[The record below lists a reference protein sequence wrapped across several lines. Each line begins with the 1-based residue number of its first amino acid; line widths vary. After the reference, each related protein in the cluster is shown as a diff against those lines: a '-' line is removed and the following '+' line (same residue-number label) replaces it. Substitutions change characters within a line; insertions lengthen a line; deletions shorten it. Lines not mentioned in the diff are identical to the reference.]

1 MQITQPI
8 RVGVVG
14 LGQRGLQH
22 LKVLWTLQ
30 QEGVVHITALVDA
43 HVDNLTE
50 DKISRY
56 VDGFRLGLIH
66 TSTDFFQTLKSISLD
81 AIYFAI
87 PPSIHK
93 GEIVSAAQAGIHIFA
108 EKPMSLYLNEAME
121 MEQEIAVNG
130 VIATVGFQ
138 QRYDSRYEATQ
149 QFLSDKKIVMI
160 SVIMNSTLE
169 AHSVKHTHTE
179 KQGGP
184 ANRIWTSNYQWSGS
198 TVVEAGIHQTDLMR
212 YWAGDIA
219 WVEANYVDRDSS
231 DIVDGGDN
239 PYAYQVTFGF
249 ASGTIGNLI
258 LSRLRRVFYGDS
270 YNSILWTHGHLKFES
285 DGVAAYYYEG
295 TYPPDQ
301 TPNREKIRH
310 LLPLTDQRNA
320 TEEISRSFV
329 HAIATGNRKVLRST
343 FSSGMNSLTAVL
355 GANLSHQLNGQ
366 RIYLDQLLTAPEF
379 ESFRQK

>member
-1 MQITQPI
+1 MKITSPI

-22 LKVLWTLQ
+22 LKVLWKLQ
-30 QEGVVHITALVDA
+30 QEGIVHIITLIDTYA
-43 HVDNLTE
+43 DNLAE
-50 DKISRY
+50 DKISQH
-56 VDGFRLGLIH
+56 VDGFRLGQIY
-66 TSTDFFQTLKSISLD
+66 TSTDFFGTLKSISLD
-81 AIYFAI
+81 ALYFAI

-93 GEIVSAAQAGIHIFA
+93 GEIVSSAQAGIHIFA
-108 EKPMSLYLNEAME
+108 EKPMSLYLNEVVE
-121 MEQEIAVNG
+121 MEQEIASNG

-138 QRYDSRYEATQ
+138 QRYDSRFEAAQ
-149 QFLSDKKIVMI
+149 RFLSDKEIVMI
-160 SVIMNSTLE
+160 SMIMNSTLE

-184 ANRIWTSNYQWSGS
+184 INRIWTSNYQWSGS
-198 TVVEAGIHQTDLMR
+198 TVVEAGIHQVDLMR

-258 LSRLRRVFYGDS
+258 LSRLRKVFYTDN
-270 YNSILWTHGHLKFES
+270 YNSILWTHGHLKFEP
-285 DGVAAYYYEG
+285 DGVAAYHYEG
-295 TYPPDQ
+295 AYPPDQ
-301 TPNREKIRH
+301 TPSQEEIRH
-310 LLPLTDQRNA
+310 LLPLAGQRNA
-320 TEEISRSFV
+320 TEEISRAFFN
-329 HAIATGNRKVLRST
+329 AIATGDKQVLRST
-343 FSSGMNSLTAVL
+343 FSSGMNSLVAVL

-366 RIYLDQLLTAPEF
+366 RIYLDELLTNSEF
-379 ESFRQK
+379 EWFRQK

>member
-1 MQITQPI
+1 MKTTQPI

-30 QEGVVHITALVDA
+30 QEGIVHIITLIDTYA
-43 HVDNLTE
+43 DNLIE
-50 DKISRY
+50 DKISRH
-56 VDGFRLGLIH
+56 VDGFQLGQIH
-66 TSTDFFQTLKSISLD
+66 TSTDFFRTLKSIPLD

-87 PPSIHK
+87 PPGIHK
-93 GEIVSAAQAGIHIFA
+93 GEIVSSAQAGIHIFA
-108 EKPMSLYLNEAME
+108 EKPMSLYLNEAVE
-121 MEQEIAVNG
+121 MEQEIASND

-138 QRYDSRYEATQ
+138 QRYDSRYEAAQ
-149 QFLSDKKIVMI
+149 RFLSDKKIVMI
-160 SVIMNSTLE
+160 SMIMNSSLE
-169 AHSVKHTHTE
+169 SHSIKHTHTE

-198 TVVEAGIHQTDLMR
+198 TVVEAGIHPTDLMR

-219 WVEANYVDRDSS
+219 WVEANYVNRDSS
-231 DIVDGGDN
+231 DIIDGGDN

-249 ASGTIGNLI
+249 VSGTIGNLI
-258 LSRLRRVFYGDS
+258 LSRLRKVFYADS

-285 DGVAAYYYEG
+285 DGVAAYHYEG

-301 TPNREKIRH
+301 TPSQEEIRH
-310 LLPLTDQRNA
+310 LLPLVQRNA
-320 TEEISRSFV
+320 TEEISRTFV
-329 HAIATGNRKVLRST
+329 HAIATKDRKALRST
-343 FSSGMNSLTAVL
+343 FKSGMNSLAAVL

-366 RIYLDQLLTAPEF
+366 RIYLDQLLTNPEF
-379 ESFRQK
+379 EWFRQK